1 VDNVAVIV
9 AEHLDFDVSRVG
21 DVFLKV
27 DAAVFERGLGLGAG
41 HVVSVEEFV
50 LTVSDAHAT
59 PAATCRGLDQHRIT
73 DPPGFFDRSLFVF
86 DQALAA
92 GRDRDA
98 RGLHRSLG
106 LRFVAHYPDDFGRR
120 ADESDVAFA
129 ADLGE
134 MRILG
139 EKSVSG
145 MNRVNVEDF
154 GGSDDLRDVQVAL
167 RRRRRP
173 DAPSLVRELDVQGV
187 AVGLGMHG
195 DGFDAEFTTGQDD
208 PAGDFTT
215 IGDKDFFE
223 HMMAG
228 SRKRGMGSGKLNSP
242 HSPLPTPYSR
252 LDLDSEQWLAVFDR
266 LAVFHKDLGDSS
278 AGVGWN

>member
-1 VDNVAVIV
+1 MAALDGAFALSEVNHVSVVV
-9 AEHLDFDVSRVG
+9 AEHLDFDVARVG

-50 LTVSDAHAT
+50 LIVGDAHASPT
-59 PAATCRGLDQHRIT
+59 AAGRGLDQHRIA
-73 DPPGFFDRSLFVF
+73 DPPGLFDGGLFVF

-92 GRDRDA
+92 GRDRRA

-106 LRFVAHYPDDFGRR
+106 LRFVAHRPDDFGRR
-120 ADESDVAFA
+120 ADEGDVAFA

-145 MNRVNVEDF
+145 MNRVNVERF

-167 RRRRRP
+167 RRGRRA
-173 DAPSLVRELDVQGV
+173 DAPGLVRELDVQGV
-187 AVGLGMHG
+187 AVGLGMYG
-195 DGFDAEFTTGQDD
+195 DGFDAEFTTGPDD

-223 HMMAG
+223 HTTAESGESGAG
-228 SRKRGMGSGKLNSP
+228 S
-242 HSPLPTPYSR
+242 
-252 LDLDSEQWLAVFDR
+252 
-266 LAVFHKDLGDSS
+266 
-278 AGVGWN
+278 